1 MAPVSC
7 FYDCSFSLKIIP
19 LDKSTRVHWQKLAFL
34 GTCLFVS
41 GSFGFLVPFVSN
53 FYLILPV
60 LLATGITIGS
70 FNTAN
75 NSLVVYMMGPKK

>member
-1 MAPVSC
+1 MICP
-7 FYDCSFSLKIIP
+7 SFSLFFLFSHYTKIP
-19 LDKSTRVHWQKLAFL
+19 WQKLGFL
-34 GTCLFVS
+34 GSCLLVS
-41 GSFGFLVPFVSN
+41 GAFFFLVPFIYN

>member
-1 MAPVSC
+1 MIRP
-7 FYDCSFSLKIIP
+7 SFSLLYSFSHYTKIP
-19 LDKSTRVHWQKLAFL
+19 WQKLAFL
-34 GTCLFVS
+34 GSCLFVS
-41 GSFGFLVPFVSN
+41 GAFGFLVPFLSN

>member
-1 MAPVSC
+1 M
-7 FYDCSFSLKIIP
+7 
-19 LDKSTRVHWQKLAFL
+19 
-34 GTCLFVS
+34 S
-41 GSFGFLVPFVSN
+41 GAFGFLVPFVSN